1 MKTRSLLFMAA
12 LVACLAG
19 GGALLAPRPT
29 RTSCKPSAP
38 IELEASLIGDPIS
51 PFGVHAKANSLI
63 GDEVE
68 LEIIVPDGVIHLGGE
83 RKARG
88 KKVETRVDLR
98 AQDRT
103 PRQIVVRASISDGT
117 GRVSKFISLKIFG
130 SPPEQKG
137 TLKVDNRGDLI
148 LEGSP

>member
-19 GGALLAPRPT
+19 GGALLASRPT
-29 RTSCKPSAP
+29 RTSCKPNAP
-38 IELEASLIGDPIS
+38 IELEASLVGDPRS
-51 PFGVHAKANSLI
+51 PFAVLAKANSLT

-68 LEIIVPDGVIHLGGE
+68 IEIILPDGVIHLGGE

-98 AQDRT
+98 AQDQN
-103 PRQIVVRASISDGT
+103 PRQIFVQASISDGT
-117 GRVSKFISLKIFG
+117 GRVSKIVPLKIFG
-130 SPPEQKG
+130 KPEEQKG

-148 LEGSP
+148 LDGSP

>member
-1 MKTRSLLFMAA
+1 MKTRRLLFVAA
-12 LVACLAG
+12 LFACLAAS
-19 GGALLAPRPT
+19 GALLAPRPT

-51 PFGVHAKANSLI
+51 PFGVHAKATSLS

-68 LEIIVPDGVIHLGGE
+68 LEIILPDGVIHLGGE

-88 KKVETRVDLR
+88 KNVETRVDLR
-98 AQDRT
+98 AQDQN
-103 PRQIVVRASISDGT
+103 PRRIFVRASISDGT
-117 GRVSKFISLKIFG
+117 GRVSRIIPLNIFG

-137 TLKVDNRGDLI
+137 ALKVDKRGDLI